1 MNENSGDLDSGT
13 GKIALSVTQ
22 HRLPRREILD
32 AQPTTSAEHDLV
44 SVFGILGI
52 TWIFTGKLFHSP
64 DSGASTGV
72 KKEKPDSAGLQR
84 ERGLGHGYSAV
95 LSTNDTSAQEQT
107 KKNCRTKTESGSRA
121 AANRM
126 WRHFL

>member
-1 MNENSGDLDSGT
+1 MNENSGDLDSVT

-44 SVFGILGI
+44 SLFGILGI

-64 DSGASTGV
+64 DSGGSTGV
-72 KKEKPDSAGLQR
+72 KRRNTTLPGCSVREAWVTVTLLSSALMTPRLKSKPKKKLQ
-84 ERGLGHGYSAV
+84 
-95 LSTNDTSAQEQT
+95 N
-107 KKNCRTKTESGSRA
+107 KN
-121 AANRM
+121 
-126 WRHFL
+126 